1 MSNNPLVTVVCLCYN
16 QQPYVSESLD
26 SVINQLYSPI
36 QLIIVDDFSSD
47 NSKVTIENWRQKHPD
62 IQFIDNKSNLG
73 VTKSFNTALQEA
85 KGEYII
91 DLAADDILL
100 PHCVNKQIN
109 AFRNSSFKNLGVV
122 YGNAE
127 LISEK
132 GSFDSYYFPV
142 NAQKKVVK
150 KRITGDIYKNVLSD
164 FYSMCSVS
172 AMIKKSVFD
181 HLEGYDES
189 LVYEDLDF
197 WIRASR
203 IYEFD
208 FIDEPIMQK
217 RIVSNS
223 LATKFYKKNNNDHTK
238 RIDHSTYLILK
249 KAIKLNQSKQE
260 DLAIQKR
267 VHNGIMHCI
276 KNRNYRLVLKNLE
289 LRIILVWRKNFK
301 KYTLK

>member
-1 MSNNPLVTVVCLCYN
+1 MSDNPLVTVICLCYN
-16 QQPYVSESLD
+16 HGAYVVESLN
-26 SVINQLYSPI
+26 SVINQFYSPI
-36 QLIIVDDFSSD
+36 QLIIIDDFSTD
-47 NSKVTIENWRQKHPD
+47 NSKAIIEDWLKQHSS
-62 IQFIDNKSNLG
+62 IEFISNDTNLG
-73 VTKSFNTALQEA
+73 NTKSFNKALKLA
-85 KGEYII
+85 KGEYVI
-91 DLAADDILL
+91 DLAADDALL
-100 PHCVNKQIN
+100 PHCVMTQIS
-109 AFRNSSFKNLGVV
+109 AFQNSTFKNVGVV

-127 LISEK
+127 LILEN
-132 GSFDSYYFPV
+132 GSFDSYYFAV
-142 NAQKKVVK
+142 NTQKKVVK

-164 FYSMCSVS
+164 FHSMCSVS

-189 LVYEDLDF
+189 LAYEDLDF

-223 LATKFYKKNNNDHTK
+223 LATNFYKKNNDQTK
-238 RIDHSTYLILK
+238 RIDHSTYFILK
-249 KAIKLNQSKQE
+249 KAIQLNQSKQE

-276 KNRNYRLVLKNLE
+276 KNRNFWLVLKNAE
-289 LRIILVWRKNFK
+289 LRIILAWRKNFK
-301 KYTLK
+301 NYDL

>member
-1 MSNNPLVTVVCLCYN
+1 MSDNPLVTVICLCYN
-16 QQPYVSESLD
+16 HEAYVVESLN
-26 SVINQLYSPI
+26 SVINQFYSPI
-36 QLIIVDDFSSD
+36 QLIIVDDFSTD
-47 NSKVTIENWRQKHPD
+47 NSKAIIEDWLKQHSS
-62 IQFIDNKSNLG
+62 IEFISNDTNLG
-73 VTKSFNTALQEA
+73 NTKSFNKALKQA
-85 KGEYII
+85 TGEYII
-91 DLAADDILL
+91 DLAADDVLL
-100 PHCVNKQIN
+100 PHCVMTQIN
-109 AFRNSSFKNLGVV
+109 AFKNSTFKNLGVV

-127 LISEK
+127 LILEN
-132 GSFDSYYFPV
+132 GLFDSYYFPV
-142 NAQKKVVK
+142 NPQKKVIK

-189 LVYEDLDF
+189 LAYEDLDF

-223 LATKFYKKNNNDHTK
+223 LATKFYKKNNDQT
-238 RIDHSTYLILK
+238 RRLDHSTYLILK
-249 KAIKLNQSKQE
+249 KGIKLNRSREE

-267 VHNGIMHCI
+267 VHNSIIHCL
-276 KNRNYRLVLKNLE
+276 KNKNYWLVLRNLE
-289 LRIILVWRKNFK
+289 LRIILAWRKTFKHFK
-301 KYTLK
+301 KK

>member
-1 MSNNPLVTVVCLCYN
+1 MSHNPLVTVVCLCYN

-36 QLIIVDDFSSD
+36 QLIIVDDHSTD
-47 NSKVTIENWRQKHPD
+47 NSKATIDIWQQKHPD
-62 IQFIDNKSNLG
+62 IQFLANGTNLG
-73 VTKSFNTALQEA
+73 ITKSFNKALKLA

-91 DLAADDILL
+91 DLAADDVLL
-100 PHCVNKQIN
+100 PHCVMTQIR
-109 AFRNSSFKNLGVV
+109 AFQNSPYKNLGVV

-127 LISEK
+127 LILEN
-132 GSFDSYYFPV
+132 GSFDSYYFAV
-142 NAQKKVVK
+142 NTQKKVVK

-164 FYSMCSVS
+164 FHSMCSVS

-189 LVYEDLDF
+189 LAYEDLDF

-223 LATKFYKKNNNDHTK
+223 LATNFYKKNNDQTK
-238 RIDHSTYLILK
+238 RIDHSTYFILK
-249 KAIKLNQSKQE
+249 KAIQLNQSKQE

-276 KNRNYRLVLKNLE
+276 KNRNFWLVLKNAE
-289 LRIILVWRKNFK
+289 LRIILAWRKNFK
-301 KYTLK
+301 NYDL